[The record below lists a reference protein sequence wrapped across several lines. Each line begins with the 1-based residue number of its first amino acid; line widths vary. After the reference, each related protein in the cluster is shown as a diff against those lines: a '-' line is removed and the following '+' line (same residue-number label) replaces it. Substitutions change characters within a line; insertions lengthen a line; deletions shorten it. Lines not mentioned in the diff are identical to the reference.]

1 VRALNPVR
9 CGFKLDPDTI
19 TNYIG
24 RLDARKSRID
34 IERQR
39 DESQCVVL

>member
-1 VRALNPVR
+1 MNPVR

-19 TNYIG
+19 TNYIEG
-24 RLDARKSRID
+24 VSMLAKRSRID

-39 DESQCVVL
+39 DESVVL